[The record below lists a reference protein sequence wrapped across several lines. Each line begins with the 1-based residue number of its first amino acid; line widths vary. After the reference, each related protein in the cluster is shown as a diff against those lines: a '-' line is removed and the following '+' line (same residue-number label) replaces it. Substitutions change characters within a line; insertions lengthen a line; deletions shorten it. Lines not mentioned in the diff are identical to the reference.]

1 MTRMWMVDPTKLCK
15 NHLLG
20 EHKEIHQLLGS
31 VRKDHSLDGFVRNK
45 LIQPG
50 SVVKRHS
57 ELVVEMKRR
66 GYNHHSD
73 ILDSDVSL
81 INNYPEY
88 TKLAKVSIVENEVE
102 LKNRCLLCKFGIDVN
117 NVFKKEE

>member
-31 VRKDHSLDGFVRNK
+31 VRKGHSLDGFVRNK
-45 LIQPG
+45 LIQPC
-50 SVVKRHS
+50 SVVERHD

-73 ILDSDVSL
+73 INVSDVGL
-81 INNYPEY
+81 INNYPDY
-88 TKLAKVSIVENEVE
+88 IKLARVSIVENEIE
-102 LKNRCLLCKFGIDVN
+102 LKNRCLLCKFGKD
-117 NVFKKEE
+117 K